1 MSFRE
6 GRWERRFE
14 AMGDAAE
21 AAFEEWAEVNKRG
34 FIRYGLNRPPIAV
47 HRLPTRVRY
56 TPDYLTTRAFVE
68 CQGFGQDQLVK
79 MKVDKAGCL
88 HWWADL
94 HEVELFLWDSAN
106 KRSVLVTLDEFD
118 DALCEPEAALKHFQ
132 ERKPYFEVPAHIFFG
147 RDDGSTS

>member
-1 MSFRE
+1 MVSFRE

-21 AAFEEWAEVNKRG
+21 AAFEDWAEDQQRG

-56 TPDYLTTRAFVE
+56 TPDFLTTRAFVE
-68 CQGFGQDQLVK
+68 CQGFGKDQLVK
-79 MKVDKAGCL
+79 MKVDKLGCL

-94 HEVELFLWDSAN
+94 HEVELFLWDSHN
-106 KRSVLVTLDEFD
+106 KRSALVSLNQFD
-118 DALCEPEAALKHFQ
+118 DALCEPEAALKHFH
-132 ERKPYFEVPAHIFFG
+132 ERKPYFELPAHLFFG
-147 RDDGSTS
+147 QVGDG